1 MMPSVT
7 TGSYE
12 NIQDIV
18 AELSAIR
25 DGVCR

>member
-1 MMPSVT
+1 MMHPLLIRP
-7 TGSYE
+7 YE

-18 AELSAIR
+18 AELSVIR